1 MNYRTLGK
9 SGIRVSEAGIG
20 GHQETVHLDDS
31 PGHAG
36 LWSTNFDGLVP
47 VMAHEDRARQAAQLA
62 GISVAG
68 TGDRPGTRTA
78 KRRQKHMDPRPLI
91 TNIGGGPTIGRQRG
105 VR

>member
-9 SGIRVSEAGIG
+9 SGIRVSEVGIG

-47 VMAHEDRARQAAQLA
+47 VMAHEDRTARWDI
-62 GISVAG
+62 GCRRR
-68 TGDRPGTRTA
+68 RPSRDQN
-78 KRRQKHMDPRPLI
+78 R
-91 TNIGGGPTIGRQRG
+91 
-105 VR
+105 